1 MLQNRNLENNTI
13 IMSIAQNLTKIKSQL
28 PAHVTLVAVSKTKP
42 VSDLMEAYHA
52 GQRIF
57 GENKIQEMT
66 EKWEQMP
73 KDIQWHMIGHVQT
86 NKVKFMAAYV
96 SLIHGVDSLKLL
108 QEINKQAKKYNRVID
123 CLLQIHIAEEE
134 TKFGLDELELEEILT
149 QVQNDKS
156 EFENIRIVGLMG
168 MATFT
173 ENQNQIEKEFN
184 HLKAIFDKHSQL
196 DPSDSEQAKQT
207 ANLKLETLSMGMSGD
222 YKLAISC
229 GSTMV
234 RIGSSIF
241 GNR

>member
-1 MLQNRNLENNTI
+1 
-13 IMSIAQNLTKIKSQL
+13 MSIVKNLTEIKFQL

-42 VSDLMEAYHA
+42 VADLMEAYIA

-66 EKWEQMP
+66 DKWEQMP

-86 NKVKFMAAYV
+86 NKVKFMAKYV

-108 QEINKQAKKYNRVID
+108 QEINKQAKKHNRVID

-134 TKFGLDELELEEILT
+134 TKFGLNELELEVILE
-149 QVQNDKS
+149 QIQNNKN

-168 MATFT
+168 MATYT

-184 HLKAIFDKHSQL
+184 HLKSIFDNYKKLNTKNCQL
-196 DPSDSEQAKQT
+196 
-207 ANLKLETLSMGMSGD
+207 NTLSIGMSGD
-222 YKLAISC
+222 YQLAISC

-241 GNR
+241 GNRI

>member
-1 MLQNRNLENNTI
+1 
-13 IMSIAQNLTKIKSQL
+13 MSIAQNLTQIKSQI
-28 PAHVTLVAVSKTKP
+28 PSRVTLVAVSKTKP
-42 VSDLMEAYHA
+42 VADLMKAYTA

-73 KDIQWHMIGHVQT
+73 KDIEWHMIGHVQS
-86 NKVKFMAAYV
+86 NKVKFMAKYV

-108 QEINKQAKKYNRVID
+108 QEINKQAKKHNRVID

-134 TKFGLDELELEEILT
+134 TKFGLDEEELNHILT
-149 QVQNDKS
+149 SDDFKS
-156 EFENIRIVGLMG
+156 LENIRIVGLMG

-184 HLKAIFDKHSQL
+184 HLKAIFDNSKKLNTEHCQL
-196 DPSDSEQAKQT
+196 
-207 ANLKLETLSMGMSGD
+207 NTLSMGMSGD
-222 YKLAISC
+222 YQLAISC

-241 GNR
+241 GTRNYQ